1 MYSGYVLDNVSW
13 RNILPECTLM
23 VISNVKFSCVRGGS
37 VNFIDGDDIPS
48 LTFEITCRKSSCW
61 DETIQ
66 MRGL

>member
-1 MYSGYVLDNVSW
+1 MRS
-13 RNILPECTLM
+13 
-23 VISNVKFSCVRGGS
+23 GS

-66 MRGL
+66 MRGLRNSCTDEDNLKKHITRVHSQRHIK